1 MRPGQRRR
9 TNIGGTSESL
19 SLGRKHKPD
28 YWLLIIATVLVS
40 IGVVIVYSIGPAL
53 EATTKLSS
61 SYYIIRQLIAIGLS
75 IVAFIV
81 MYNLN
86 LKSLKDFYKPILA
99 IAVLATILAIILPVN
114 PAYPAHR
121 WVRLGSLSFQ
131 SVELAKFAIIIW
143 MASFFSAAIKS
154 GMIKNTTKM
163 LKILLAIILAIGFF
177 IAGVQSD
184 LGSMAVIVAIIT
196 AMAFVSGLPLKI
208 FGYFIVFL
216 GLALIVAVTAF
227 PYRMARLET
236 FLHPQA
242 QCQASGYQACQALIA
257 EGSGG
262 FYGLGLGK
270 SVQAYGYEPE
280 ANNDSIFAIYAE
292 TFGFIGCVAL
302 LGLFVAL
309 FARIKNISLKSTD
322 SFSRLLVVGVL
333 AWLTTQTIINIGA
346 MIGLLPLKGITLPL
360 ISYGGTSIVFIA
372 AALGVVFQ
380 ISRYTSYQV
389 PSTDKNIRREGHE
402 NRLNGR
408 RIRGAYHPDSGNRS
422 SN

>member
-81 MYNLN
+81 MYNLP

-143 MASFFSAAIKS
+143 MASFFSATIKS

-389 PSTDKNIRREGHE
+389 SSTDKNIRREGHE